1 MRIFQKKRF
10 AACLALVLAAWL
22 VTGAYPLA
30 AADAATDDEKA
41 PTTVRLEI
49 LLTAKA
55 GGKPIKNASVYVKF
69 KEKRRLRRDKKREW
83 SLKTNP
89 NGRAVLKSIPAGRV
103 LIQIVAPGWR
113 TYGKFYEFEGG
124 KVSLEIELERPPKW
138 F

>member
-1 MRIFQKKRF
+1 MRTFQRKKF
-10 AACLALVLAAWL
+10 AAWL
-22 VTGAYPLA
+22 VLVFVAGLVTGVLRLPA
-30 AADAATDDEKA
+30 AEDEKTA
-41 PTTVRLEI
+41 VGVRLEI

-55 GGKPIKNASVYVKF
+55 DGKPIKNASVYVKF

-83 SLKTNP
+83 TLKTNP
-89 NGRAVLKSIPAGRV
+89 SGRAVLKHVPAGTV

-113 TYGKFYEFEGG
+113 TYGRFHELEGE